1 MTLASYHQSFLQE
14 YNDEVPNDL
23 DKTSLFFLGRR
34 LQVQVLQQKEQT
46 SIQPFI
52 LWYEYS
58 IQVYKKR
65 FLYFEWNPATE
76 DDVEP
81 WLNGWLAAVGCLYET
96 LCKEKIINLLLNYWF
111 LWIAASYS
119 RLYSIICLY
128 PTFTLT
134 DQGEEGGGHF
144 LYSGIVN
151 KFIN

>member
-1 MTLASYHQSFLQE
+1 MTLDSYHQSFLQE

-52 LWYEYS
+52 IWYEYS

-81 WLNGWLAAVGCLYET
+81 WLNG
-96 LCKEKIINLLLNYWF
+96 
-111 LWIAASYS
+111 
-119 RLYSIICLY
+119 
-128 PTFTLT
+128 
-134 DQGEEGGGHF
+134 
-144 LYSGIVN
+144 
-151 KFIN
+151 